1 MKIAYVFK
9 TSMASTYQLS
19 SMILPQL
26 ENDTHMVN
34 VVGMF
39 FFDDNLFCLKEN
51 DPVGERLAK
60 VAKEK
65 NMLLMVCDQCA
76 GSPKALL
83 NNAAVVKSRPKGWS
97 KALLQGAFR
106 SYMPLSDQIPLI
118 KSLPSKKSK
127 FRFAFLLFFE
137 VEFGFRKDCS
147 RPILKF
153 LVRHFAYT

>member
-65 NMLLMVCDQCA
+65 NMLLMICD
-76 GSPKALL
+76 
-83 NNAAVVKSRPKGWS
+83 
-97 KALLQGAFR
+97 
-106 SYMPLSDQIPLI
+106 
-118 KSLPSKKSK
+118 
-127 FRFAFLLFFE
+127 
-137 VEFGFRKDCS
+137 
-147 RPILKF
+147 
-153 LVRHFAYT
+153 

>member
-76 GSPKALL
+76 VRRGLAEGTFEP
-83 NNAAVVKSRPKGWS
+83 SR
-97 KALLQGAFR
+97 
-106 SYMPLSDQIPLI
+106 QIYFQYI
-118 KSLPSKKSK
+118 HMSKKV
-127 FRFAFLLFFE
+127 LL
-137 VEFGFRKDCS
+137 S
-147 RPILKF
+147 
-153 LVRHFAYT
+153 